1 MIYKDQ
7 VLNSISSNLDYIHNK
22 EGSNVAIATYDHKT
36 VQFYS
41 IDKSGEVKVN
51 LNNIGLYYARY
62 RKSILSTPNGKNL
75 L

>member
-1 MIYKDQ
+1 MIYKDK

-22 EGSNVAIATYDHKT
+22 EGSNVAIATYDHKS

-41 IDKSGEVKVN
+41 LDKSGEVKVWFY
-51 LNNIGLYYARY
+51 NIGLYYARY
-62 RKSILSTPNGKNL
+62 RKSFLSSSNGKNL